1 MPTADGDVI
10 EEDVA
15 VGVAAGRRH
24 GLVEQEPRSRVG
36 TAFDDGESR
45 PLREA
50 FDARYRGFRARLGR
64 RVQFVEEV
72 RAKNGGRF
80 HGDIFRRLVVV
91 LVGHPLLLLAALA
104 ASATVFLRIPKPTC
118 ALPLKPYPADL
129 LMGIAH
135 FVPGSAAPRGKIR
148 RGTL

>member
-15 VGVAAGRRH
+15 VWVAAGRRH

-36 TAFDDGESR
+36 TAFDDEQSR
-45 PLREA
+45 SLWEA

-64 RVQFVEEV
+64 CVQFVEEV

-104 ASATVFLRIPKPTC
+104 ASAAVSCEFPSR
-118 ALPLKPYPADL
+118 PA
-129 LMGIAH
+129 
-135 FVPGSAAPRGKIR
+135 PCP
-148 RGTL
+148 